1 VTRGRSWRRKQNA
14 DHRERVHLPPGQG
27 GAQERPAL
35 HEVRRCYPFVPLL
48 TGRFVRD
55 YEWKDQVLRRRS
67 FMVP

>member
-1 VTRGRSWRRKQNA
+1 
-14 DHRERVHLPPGQG
+14 
-27 GAQERPAL
+27 
-35 HEVRRCYPFVPLL
+35 VPLL